1 MSETNEKKEVL
12 EKIQKCLNE
21 ESIESTMKENEY
33 LDFQVDLKALNQ
45 SIYSYKHKLDSI
57 EFATYA
63 ELKDKD
69 KKAFIALR
77 NKDASITSE
86 MEHKSLESYG

>member
-33 LDFQVDLKALNQ
+33 LDFQVDLKEPNQ
-45 SIYSYKHKLDSI
+45 SIIHIKTNSILLNLQLTLSLKIKIKKHFS
-57 EFATYA
+57 
-63 ELKDKD
+63 
-69 KKAFIALR
+69 
-77 NKDASITSE
+77 
-86 MEHKSLESYG
+86 H

>member
-33 LDFQVDLKALNQ
+33 LDFQVDLKEPNQ
-45 SIYSYKHKLDSI
+45 SIIHIKTNSILLNLQLTLSLKIKIKKHLS
-57 EFATYA
+57 
-63 ELKDKD
+63 
-69 KKAFIALR
+69 
-77 NKDASITSE
+77 
-86 MEHKSLESYG
+86 H